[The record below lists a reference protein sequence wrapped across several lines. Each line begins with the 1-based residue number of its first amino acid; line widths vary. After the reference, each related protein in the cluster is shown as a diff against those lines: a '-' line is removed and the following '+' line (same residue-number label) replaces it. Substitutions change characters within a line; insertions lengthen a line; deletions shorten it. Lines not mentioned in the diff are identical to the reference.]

1 MGAKGTLLM
10 SEIHALKTFQKT
22 TEPMEPAPLR
32 ISKDEFLVRSL
43 LTAEGVERK
52 DTPGAWGVEAID
64 IAGDGEIYM
73 AVFYG
78 PGAKERAMEYARVK
92 YAANRSS

>member
-1 MGAKGTLLM
+1 M
-10 SEIHALKTFQKT
+10 SEIHDT

-32 ISKDEFLVRSL
+32 ISEDEFLVRSL
-43 LTAEGVERK
+43 LTAEVVERK

-64 IAGDGEIYM
+64 MAGDGEIYL

-78 PGAKERAMEYARVK
+78 PGAKELATEYALAK
-92 YAANRSS
+92 YPGRA